1 MRVAFI
7 GAGPVGLEHL
17 KAFRSLDV
25 EVVGLCTKGE
35 DSGRALAKQHG
46 FPYYTNSVSELFEE
60 TRADAVV
67 AALPIA
73 EMMTVYPTLFAQ
85 PWASLVEKPLG
96 LDMSEASKLHA
107 IARSL
112 SHRGF
117 VGFNRRHYQSTK
129 MAQNV
134 IKSCAGTRHVIVFDQ
149 QDRNVAA
156 SHGHPQSVVDNYMYA
171 NSIHLLDYF
180 SMFCRGELL
189 EVVPIHPWTGA
200 YGTTM
205 EVELR
210 FDSGDTGRY
219 HAVWEQSARWAIHV
233 HAADTVATMKPLE
246 KLAVSINGEDA
257 TPTIDYSVDELFKPG
272 FHDQAVA
279 FLESVKS
286 GSEACPNFDEALRTT
301 RLVARVYGH
310 QPI

>member
-17 KAFRSLDV
+17 KAFRSLEV

-35 DSGRALAKQHG
+35 DSGRVLAQKNG
-46 FPYYTNSVSELFEE
+46 FPYYTNSVSELFNE
-60 TRADAVV
+60 TQADAVV

-96 LDMSEASKLHA
+96 LNMAEATKLQS
-107 IARSL
+107 IAQSL
-112 SHRGF
+112 GHRGF

-129 MAQNV
+129 VAQKL
-134 IKSCAGTRHVIVFDQ
+134 ISKCSGPRHVIVFDQ

-156 SHGHPQSVVDNYMYA
+156 THGHPQSVLDNYMYA

-180 SMFCRGELL
+180 SMFCRGELI
-189 EVVPIHPWTGA
+189 EVVPIRPWTGA
-200 YGTTM
+200 LGVTM

-233 HAADTVATMKPLE
+233 HAADVVATMKPLE
-246 KLAVSINGEDA
+246 KLAVRINGEDA
-257 TPTIDYSVDELFKPG
+257 TPAIDYSVDEQFKPG
-272 FHDQAVA
+272 FHDQAAA
-279 FLESVKS
+279 FIASAKTGSKS
-286 GSEACPNFDEALRTT
+286 CPDFDEALRTT

-310 QPI
+310 QLD

>member
-1 MRVAFI
+1 MKVAFV

-35 DSGRALAKQHG
+35 ESGRQLASEHG
-46 FPYYTNSVSELFEE
+46 FPFYTNSVAELYEH

-73 EMMTVYPTLFAQ
+73 EMISVYPTLFAQ

-96 LDMSEASKLHA
+96 LDMAEAAKLHA
-107 IARSL
+107 LARTL
-112 SHRGF
+112 GHRGF

-129 MAQNV
+129 VAQQV
-134 IKSCAGTRHVIVFDQ
+134 IGRCSGPRHVIVFDQ
-149 QDRNVAA
+149 QDRDVAA
-156 SHGHPQSVVDNYMYA
+156 THGHPESVLRNYMYA

-180 SMFCRGELL
+180 SMFCRGQL
-189 EVVPIHPWTGA
+189 VDVIPVKPWTGEH
-200 YGTTM
+200 GVTV

-246 KLAVSINGEDA
+246 KLAVTINGEDA
-257 TPTIDYSVDELFKPG
+257 TPSVDYLVDEQFKPG
-272 FHDQAVA
+272 FHDQAAA
-279 FLESVKS
+279 FVSSVKT
-286 GSEACPNFDEALRTT
+286 GGQMCPNFDEALRTT

-310 QPI
+310 EVL